1 MPLTELLTGSPAE
14 VLERMLAL
22 RRERRAELVPE
33 LVAVLEHSVAF
44 VQVATN
50 TYGARDARTVGLAT
64 TALLTALPP
73 RDPRWR
79 TVWPDDADVLRRAL
93 LDRPV
98 AERAA
103 LVPWLLRSRIGWE
116 LARELARAGEIEL
129 VRGPEY
135 YAGWFGWARR
145 DLGTPLAGRLREE
158 PGALTELWELL
169 PLEGDG
175 DAGFAAFDKYVA
187 EPNQWRTALV
197 ELVHTGE
204 VDRARLL
211 ALTLEVLAGDFP
223 AFRAQW
229 YAALHEAL
237 VPTTRERAAAQHRY
251 ARLCGSAIPRTVSF
265 AVKALL
271 AVEKAGLLDEE
282 VVLGHLPAAAAGQT
296 AGTAKLAVRLA
307 ANAVK
312 RRPELAGSANE
323 VFHAARGHQAGDV
336 RELAAARLELPP
348 QAPAEVGSA
357 EYPEPVPPPW
367 PERRMLVTPLEIPD
381 SPAAL
386 AEACSMLLADIY
398 QADLLLAVLDGAH
411 RLAGQDLAP
420 ALKPLVKRAVRAG
433 GEYEEAARKLVGT
446 LVLGLA
452 GREVEPPEPGRG
464 WLRPLRHRVAALLA
478 GTANPVGAPTHQGG
492 WLDPVVFVRRL
503 IDLPDACQ
511 DDVVDGLLR
520 LAPDTRAEAGALA
533 AALTGPHATAVRF
546 ALGAAEAPDPG
557 WVGLAAARARHPEA
571 ADPAAVLR
579 GESVPAMVWTARLGK
594 TSWGADALDFERT
607 PAAPEPDVPW
617 LGLLGLGDY
626 TGEWLGFSTPHEAV
640 GAPYDRTLIEATV
653 AADLFGNDEEAGY
666 PTDRVCLPPYLD
678 RPHTPGFSGTLLLA
692 AALNTKRSTA
702 AQWGVDVVLSLL
714 ETRLLGPRALGA
726 GLAVLGNALTPT
738 RLVKRLDVVA
748 SEHPV
753 AVLSVVDTLL
763 PALDRSMKG
772 VFALLELAADL
783 AERGAGTV
791 SPDTRDWLSAFSGSS
806 KSAKAASRLAR

>member
-1 MPLTELLTGSPAE
+1 MPLTELLTGTRAE

-22 RRERRAELVPE
+22 SRERRAELLPG
-33 LVAVLEHSVAF
+33 LIAALEHAAEFVEVAE
-44 VQVATN
+44 N
-50 TYGARDARTVGLAT
+50 THGARDPRTAGLAT

-73 RDPRWR
+73 RDPRWQ
-79 TVWPDDADVLRRAL
+79 TVWPDDADLLRRAL

-98 AERAA
+98 AERAQ

-116 LARELARAGEIEL
+116 LARELARAKEIEL

-135 YAGWFGWARR
+135 YAGWFAWARR
-145 DLGTPLAGRLREE
+145 HTGTPLAGRLREE
-158 PGALTELWELL
+158 PEALNELWELL
-169 PLEGDG
+169 ALEGDG
-175 DAGFAAFDKYVA
+175 EASFAAFDKYVA
-187 EPNQWRTALV
+187 EQDQWRTALL
-197 ELVHTGE
+197 ELVRSGE

-211 ALTLEVLAGDFP
+211 TSTLEVLAGDFA

-237 VPTTRERAAAQHRY
+237 VPTTRERAAAQNRY
-251 ARLCGSAIPRTVSF
+251 ARLCGSANPRTVSF

-271 AVEKAGLLDEE
+271 EVDKAGQLDDE
-282 VVLGHLPAAAAGQT
+282 VVLAHLPAAAAGRT
-296 AGTAKLAVRLA
+296 AGAAKLAVRLA

-312 RRPELAGSANE
+312 RRPELAGLADE
-323 VFHAARGHQAGDV
+323 VFQTALSHQASDV

-348 QAPAEVGSA
+348 QTPAKVVSA
-357 EYPEPVPPPW
+357 EYPEPVPLPW

-386 AEACSMLLADIY
+386 AEACSLLLADIY
-398 QADLLLAVLDGAH
+398 RADLLLAVLDGAH
-411 RLAGQDLAP
+411 RLAGQDLAS
-420 ALKPLVKRAVRAG
+420 ALKPLVKRAVSAG
-433 GEYEEAARKLVGT
+433 GEHEEAARKLVGT

-452 GREVEPPEPGRG
+452 GRQVEPPEPGQG

-503 IDLPDACQ
+503 IDTPDAAQ

-533 AALTGPHATAVRF
+533 AGLTGPHATAVRF
-546 ALGAAEAPDPG
+546 ALGAAEAPEPG
-557 WVGLAAARARHPEA
+557 WVGFAAARARQPEA

-579 GESVPAMVWTARLGK
+579 GESVPAVVWTARLGT

-607 PAAPEPDVPW
+607 PTAEEPDVPW
-617 LGLLGLGDY
+617 LGLLGFGEH

-640 GAPYDRTLIEATV
+640 GAPYDRTLIEAAV
-653 AADLFGNDEEAGY
+653 AEDLFGNDAEAGY
-666 PTDRVCLPPYLD
+666 PTEQVCLPRYLD
-678 RPHTPGFSGTLLLA
+678 RPDIPGFTGALLFA
-692 AALNTKRSTA
+692 AALNTKRATA
-702 AQWGVDVVLSLL
+702 AQLGVDVVLSLL
-714 ETRLLGPRALGA
+714 EARLLGPRALGA

-738 RLVKRLDVVA
+738 RLVKRLEVVA
-748 SEHPV
+748 GEHPA
-753 AVLSVVDTLL
+753 AVLSIVDALL
-763 PALDRSMKG
+763 PALDRSTKG

-791 SPDTRDWLSAFSGSS
+791 SPDTREWLSGFSGSS
-806 KSAKAASRLAR
+806 KSAKAASRLTR